1 MRTCPGLST
10 GYASTTAQ
18 PVVLLGIVLSLFL
31 SVGSMLADIKGHN
44 NVSIGEEPAWV
55 SHVPAGPHSN
65 AVPRDV
71 GEVHVLFDKQVNV
84 ETHQTFVR
92 VVRRILNSTGIQN
105 GSQVSAMFDPAC
117 STLTLHR
124 IQIRRG
130 EQLLNR
136 LDADNLQVLQRERE
150 LERHVY
156 NGQLSVVA
164 LLNDVRQGDEI
175 ECSYT
180 VTGAN
185 PIFDGKFFDS
195 FALQFPGTL
204 QHFRFRLLW
213 PEGRKL
219 FIRNQNTKLQPAIRE
234 LGHTREYVWEANDLP
249 ALMPEFNAPGWYDPY
264 PRVQLSEFGSW
275 QETAQW
281 AARIFKPV
289 TQVSPALEH
298 QIAEWK
304 SDTSSPDAA
313 LLVALQFVQDEIRY
327 LGIEVGKQTHEPTD
341 PSMVF
346 ERRFGDCKDKALL
359 LCSILNRLG
368 FQASPALV
376 NATSAQAIEQ
386 WQPSPLAFNHV
397 IVRLDRAGEFFWL
410 DPTLSY
416 QRGSLTQRS
425 LPAYGRALVA
435 QADATNLCAV
445 AIHSNASPRT
455 IVRES
460 YSIKATNLLSE
471 LRVVST
477 LEGEDAESFRSM
489 LAHAGRAEVERSL
502 LDSYTREFADVTN
515 SKPLEIQDSDKE
527 NRIQIVESY
536 LLRGFWKDKDGWRKQ
551 CDIYP
556 AALAA
561 LLPQPGSP
569 NSQSPLAM
577 AHPRRHLHIIT
588 VDLPECVTLQDK
600 SQLIRGPAEELRIE
614 RVNSER
620 NVRIEYDYRSL
631 ADSVPP
637 ERIPRHIRARS
648 EMLDNIGLTL
658 VWTPHGNPLTAP
670 KALPAN
676 PFIAAGLVGFG
687 IVMVVFW
694 TAVKRREEMTAW
706 R

>member
-1 MRTCPGLST
+1 MRTCRGLLIGSEN
-10 GYASTTAQ
+10 TTTH
-18 PVVLLGIVLSLFL
+18 PVAFGILLSLFL
-31 SVGSMLADIKGHN
+31 SVGAVAGGIKGHG
-44 NVSIGEEPAWV
+44 NVSISEEPAWIAP
-55 SHVPAGPHSN
+55 SPAGSSKPAGS
-65 AVPRDV
+65 ADV

-92 VVRRILNSTGIQN
+92 VVRKILNSTGIQN

-117 STLTLHR
+117 STLALHR

-136 LDADNLQVLQRERE
+136 LDPDNLQVLQRERE

-164 LLNDVRQGDEI
+164 LLNDVRLGDEI

-219 FIRNQNTKLQPAIRE
+219 FTRNQNTKLQPTIRE
-234 LGHTREYVWEANDLP
+234 LGHTREYVWEATDLP
-249 ALMPEFNAPGWYDPY
+249 AMMPEFNAPGWYDPY
-264 PRVQLSEFGSW
+264 PRVQLSEFGTW

-289 TQVSPALEH
+289 TRVSPALEH

-304 SDTSSPDAA
+304 SNASSPDAA
-313 LLVALQFVQDEIRY
+313 LLAALQFVQDEIRY

-341 PSMVF
+341 PSTVF

-368 FQASPALV
+368 FHASPALV
-376 NATSAQAIEQ
+376 NATSMQTIEQ

-416 QRGSLTQRS
+416 QRGSLTQRW

-435 QADATNLCAV
+435 QAEATNLSAV
-445 AIHSNASPRT
+445 TIHSNGSPRT
-455 IVRES
+455 IIRES
-460 YSIKATNLLSE
+460 YSIKATNLPSE

-515 SKPLEIQDSDKE
+515 SKPLEIQDSDSE
-527 NRIQIVESY
+527 NTIKIVESY
-536 LLRGFWKDKDGWRKQ
+536 LIRGFWKDKDGWRKQ

-588 VDLPECVTLQDK
+588 VDLPESVTLRDK
-600 SQLIRGPAEELRIE
+600 SQVIRGPAEELRIE

-648 EMLDNIGLTL
+648 EMLDNVGLTL
-658 VWTPHGNPLTAP
+658 VWTPRLNPSPASSAP
-670 KALPAN
+670 PAN
-676 PFIAAGLVGFG
+676 PLIAGGLVGFG
-687 IVMVVFW
+687 ILMVVFW
-694 TAVKRREEMTAW
+694 RFVKRREEVVL
-706 R
+706 